1 MNFVRLVAL
10 GALLMGCADNPTIEE
25 VALRDLR
32 CDAVRVFVID
42 GPDNVE
48 APLFRGR
55 NECSDQIVTR
65 YRVEGCQRSRA
76 YRCVECE
83 SSLTESG
90 PSCTGDGPV
99 ALD

>member
-10 GALLMGCADNPTIEE
+10 GALLMGCADKPTIEE
-25 VALRDLR
+25 VALADLR

-42 GPDNVE
+42 GPDKVE

-83 SSLTESG
+83 SSLTKNG
-90 PSCTGDGPV
+90 PSCTGDGPIV
-99 ALD
+99 VD